1 MQNIKGGYRPDIDG
15 LRAVAVIAVILY
27 HFKIGS
33 ISGGF
38 VGVDIFFVI
47 SGYLITRII
56 TEQWKEHQRVNLGE
70 FYLRRVRRLLPAL
83 IVTIG
88 ASYLT
93 ALFLFS
99 PSDFKSMSGSAVYA
113 LAGIPN
119 IFFWLESGYFDS
131 SASIKPLL
139 HTWSL
144 GVEIQFYLI
153 WPILLLGILRKT
165 THIKVTLLALIALG
179 ATSAVLFLKSDA
191 SGAFFLT
198 PFRVHEF
205 LLGGLVTFIER
216 HKFNKLVSNA
226 VYATGMI
233 LVAYAIFVFSSETTL
248 FPGLAALVPAAG
260 AALMILGGRNSTLA
274 YPLSSWPAVKIG
286 EISYSLYL
294 VHWPVFVFTSYTLMG
309 NVTPLHKL
317 WLICCT
323 LVLATALYYL
333 VEKFFRHQQAALL
346 SGPAFSLATA
356 LASIVLI
363 IPAASSWTQNG
374 WTWRI
379 PAELREIGNID
390 ERSASIYVFELIK
403 SLNEAE
409 GFDTSSEKEKIL
421 VIGDSQAGDLMNILN
436 EDNYLSKFNVISRLV
451 DSACGTPLLEKDK
464 QDSFFKKINPI
475 TMKQPEY
482 IKRCETGI
490 ARADDQKLLL
500 EADKIFIAFYWRD
513 FAEPYY
519 LDAINKLASRTK
531 AEIYIFGRKD
541 LLKDSAFIATT
552 LGRSAGLSHYA
563 ATYKSPETEK
573 INAPLRLIRNVKYID
588 MMQATCPSADQ
599 CLVIDG
605 NNKPV
610 FFNATHLSKEG
621 AKMYGP
627 VTRRLLDEAMVS
639 PSARMAGG

>member
-33 ISGGF
+33 ITGGF

-56 TEQWKEHQRVNLGE
+56 TEQWKEHQRVNFGD

-88 ASYLT
+88 ASYIT

-99 PSDFKSMSGSAVYA
+99 PSDFKSMSGSTVYA
-113 LAGIPN
+113 LAGISN

-144 GVEIQFYLI
+144 GVEIQFYVI
-153 WPILLLGILRKT
+153 WPILLLGILRTT
-165 THIKVTLLALIALG
+165 THIKIALLALIALG

-205 LLGGLVTFIER
+205 LLGGLVTLIER
-216 HKFNKLVSNA
+216 HKLNKFVAN
-226 VYATGMI
+226 VIYATGMI
-233 LVAYAIFVFSSETTL
+233 LVAYAIFSFSSETTL
-248 FPGLAALVPAAG
+248 FPGLAALVPATG
-260 AALMILGGRNSTLA
+260 AALMILGGRNSMLA
-274 YPLSSWPAVKIG
+274 YPLSSRPAVKIG

-294 VHWPVFVFTSYTLMG
+294 VHWPLFVFTSYALIG
-309 NVTPLHKL
+309 NITPLHKL
-317 WLICCT
+317 WLVCSTFI
-323 LVLATALYYL
+323 LAIALYFL
-333 VEKFFRHQQAALL
+333 VEKFFRHQHAARL

-374 WTWRI
+374 WAWRV
-379 PAELREIGNID
+379 PAELREVGNID

-403 SLNEAE
+403 KLNEAE
-409 GFDTSSEKEKIL
+409 NFGTSSNKEKLL

-436 EDNYLSKFNVISRLV
+436 EDDYFSNYNVISRLV
-451 DSACGTPLLEKDK
+451 DSACGTPLLAKDK
-464 QDSFFKKINPI
+464 QENFFKTINPI
-475 TMKQPEY
+475 TIKQPEY
-482 IKRCETGI
+482 VKRCETGI
-490 ARADDQKLLL
+490 ARADDQKLIA

-519 LDAINKLASRTK
+519 LNAIKELASRTT

-573 INAPLRLIRNVKYID
+573 INAPLKLISNVKYID
-588 MMQATCPSADQ
+588 MMQATCPSDDQ
-599 CLVIDG
+599 CLVVDDDH
-605 NNKPV
+605 KPV

-627 VTRRLLDEAMVS
+627 VTRRLLDEAMAG